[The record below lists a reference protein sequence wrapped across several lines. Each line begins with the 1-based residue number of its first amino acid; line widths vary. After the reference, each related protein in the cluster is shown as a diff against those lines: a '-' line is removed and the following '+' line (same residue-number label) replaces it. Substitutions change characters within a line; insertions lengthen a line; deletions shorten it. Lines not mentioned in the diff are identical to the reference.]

1 MKTQTVTVGNTI
13 FGGDFIPVISGPCS
27 VENREQI
34 LLAAECVLEAGA
46 QLLRGGA
53 FKPRTRPESFQGL
66 GLAGVDLLCEA
77 RQSTGLPIVTEL
89 MDVRL
94 LDEFLRREVDLIQ
107 VGSRNMQNFDLLKE
121 LGNIQTPILLKRGL
135 AATLDEWLAAADY
148 IATGGNQNIIL
159 CERGIRS
166 FESSYRNTLD
176 ISAVPALK
184 MRTPFPVI
192 VDPSHAA
199 GKVALIPALAKA
211 AIAAGADGLI
221 IEMHP
226 NPEASWSDAEQALSV
241 QELRHLMGELQKI
254 ALAVGRQLK
263 PI

>member
-1 MKTQTVTVGNTI
+1 MNTQTVTVGKKVS
-13 FGGDFIPVISGPCS
+13 FGGFNIPVISGPCS
-27 VENREQI
+27 VETRDQI
-34 LLAAECVLEAGA
+34 LTAADCAKEAGA
-46 QLLRGGA
+46 TILRGGA

-77 RQSTGLPIVTEL
+77 RDATGLPIVTEL

-94 LDEFLRREVDLIQ
+94 LDEFLNRKVDLIQ

-121 LGNIQTPILLKRGL
+121 LGKTQTPILLKRGL

-148 IATGGNQNIIL
+148 IASGGNEQIIL

-166 FESSYRNTLD
+166 FEYSYRNTLD
-176 ISAVPALK
+176 ISAIPALK
-184 MRTPFPVI
+184 ARTHFPVI

-199 GKVALIPALAKA
+199 GKAALIPSLAKA

-226 NPEASWSDAEQALSV
+226 NPAQSWSDAEQALSAQDLSSLIHDLKKV
-241 QELRHLMGELQKI
+241 
-254 ALAVGRQLK
+254 ALAVGRD
-263 PI
+263 IS